1 MILIG
6 YGFFFVLQPGVMGTH
21 DEETRKFFKHSSV
34 ICVLSPR
41 YASSKLGLFKQQ
53 ASPSSSIYVFMTL
66 TLISVAILSTC
77 CGIDINFPWTFL

>member
-1 MILIG
+1 
-6 YGFFFVLQPGVMGTH
+6 MGTH

-53 ASPSSSIYVFMTL
+53 ASLPNSSLF
-66 TLISVAILSTC
+66 IL
-77 CGIDINFPWTFL
+77 FLNDQCSREIVRPFIRELLNA